1 MITSRVF
8 KLLHDKRAILH
19 SKGRHNGQIEGEEK
33 RIESIGIAWIKYRLK
48 LTRKLYS
55 YISDDESNDELHFV
69 FASSKNILLT
79 ISQTLLFNVM
89 Q

>member
-1 MITSRVF
+1 M
-8 KLLHDKRAILH
+8 
-19 SKGRHNGQIEGEEK
+19 
-33 RIESIGIAWIKYRLK
+33 IESIGIAWIKYRLK

-55 YISDDESNDELHFV
+55 YSSDDESNDELHFV

>member
-1 MITSRVF
+1 M
-8 KLLHDKRAILH
+8 K
-19 SKGRHNGQIEGEEK
+19 
-33 RIESIGIAWIKYRLK
+33 SIGIAWINYNLK

-55 YISDDESNDELHFV
+55 YFSNDQSNDELHFV